1 MWQFKYNQ
9 NRKIYAP
16 SVKTKN
22 NTEQKSFEE
31 ISAKMELKTRD
42 LHYKSGHDGEAG
54 KAILAKVYHLI

>member
-1 MWQFKYNQ
+1 M
-9 NRKIYAP
+9 
-16 SVKTKN
+16 KTKN